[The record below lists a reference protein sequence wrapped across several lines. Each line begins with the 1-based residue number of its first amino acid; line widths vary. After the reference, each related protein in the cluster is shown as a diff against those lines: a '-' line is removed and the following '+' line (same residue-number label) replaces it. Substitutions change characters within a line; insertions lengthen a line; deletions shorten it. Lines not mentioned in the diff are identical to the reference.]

1 MSEKEFWEDDP
12 QLYWAYHIF
21 YKKKQEIENEKEKYN
36 SWLLG
41 NMNYISTS
49 CSLRDGFSKE
59 EAKGFPTYDK
69 LFNNNRK
76 STPKTEKDKDIY
88 VQKQNNA
95 WARF

>member
-21 YKKKQEIENEKEKYN
+21 YNKKQEIEMEKTKYN
-36 SWLLG
+36 SWLTG

-49 CSLRDGFSKE
+49 CSLRDGFSKD
-59 EAKGFPTYDK
+59 EAKGFPSYDEI
-69 LFNNNRK
+69 FNKK
-76 STPKTEKDKDIY
+76 STPKTENDKDLY
-88 VQKQNNA
+88 VQEQNNA